1 MLNRTEAVSFVD
13 NVKSQFENDPRKY
26 ERFLGIMRDL
36 KGNMY
41 VALMF
46 WSFFFSNRRLPI
58 IFQHRSRRSHSPNR
72 STIQRVSRPCTGIQ
86 RLPTTRLPVAS
97 TRGGEDESYSVEHAR
112 GDNDLAAGLC
122 YTEKAVVL
130 LAVDGGGLFVGGDV
144 MMYMGLQT
152 TVTHLY
158 LL

>member
-46 WSFFFSNRRLPI
+46 WSFFFPI
-58 IFQHRSRRSHSPNR
+58 DAY
-72 STIQRVSRPCTGIQ
+72 
-86 RLPTTRLPVAS
+86 L
-97 TRGGEDESYSVEHAR
+97 SYSSIGPGEVILQIAALFN
-112 GDNDLAAGLC
+112 GYPDLAREFNAFLPPG
-122 YTEKAVVL
+122 
-130 LAVDGGGLFVGGDV
+130 
-144 MMYMGLQT
+144 
-152 TVTHLY
+152 Y
-158 LL
+158 LLHPRGEGKTSHILLSTPEGTTIWPQDYATRKRQ